1 MFFYLLLILKNTC
14 IILCFYQNSD
24 NISSGFIF
32 SPHLLIDGYKQLL
45 GPKVILNEEAV
56 YQSNEIKSGIFSM

>member
-1 MFFYLLLILKNTC
+1 
-14 IILCFYQNSD
+14 
-24 NISSGFIF
+24 
-32 SPHLLIDGYKQLL
+32 LIDGYKQLL